1 MSERPGV
8 ANVCPSCGGNLK
20 AMASRCDLCGYELA
34 GVGPNRSVAEL
45 GRKFAEIE
53 AALTNEG
60 LRGGK
65 LESELQSRRARVIR
79 DFPVPN
85 TRDDLLSLI
94 HYILPRLQGG
104 AKPDPNVEDWRV
116 KFREVMGLAKH
127 AYKGDVATRDELEA
141 LEKQAAFNMKDV
153 VSGTV
158 RRNPLL
164 IGGLGVVAVLVVL
177 GVVATQWEGWQQQ
190 KCDAAY
196 ATAAQ
201 AEKIRLEA
209 IVLAFNTK
217 LQQKEYAGA
226 QSELSQ
232 LQWKP
237 QETCKADAHAQE
249 TAAWEN
255 KRQGLFAQIEQ
266 AQEADRAKLKAE
278 EDKVLAQQQ
287 AEVDRVK
294 NDEAEKQRAIAAR
307 AEARRLA
314 EAEAE
319 LTARARR
326 GSMERQSR
334 QD

>member
-1 MSERPGV
+1 MSVP
-8 ANVCPSCGGNLK
+8 NTCPACGGNLK
-20 AMASRCDLCGYELA
+20 ALASRCHLCGHELV
-34 GVGPNRSVAEL
+34 GTGPNRTVAEL
-45 GRKFAEIE
+45 GQKFSEIE
-53 AALTNEG
+53 ATLTSEG
-60 LRGGK
+60 LRGSK
-65 LESELQSRRARVIR
+65 LESELKSRRARVIR

-116 KFREVMGLAKH
+116 KFKEVMGLAKH

-164 IGGLGVVAVLVVL
+164 IGGLGLVAVLVVV
-177 GVVATQWEGWQQQ
+177 GFVATQWEGWQQQ
-190 KCDAAY
+190 KCEAAY
-196 ATAAQ
+196 TTAAQ
-201 AEKIRLEA
+201 AEKSRLEA
-209 IVLAFNTK
+209 IVLTFNSK
-217 LQQKEYAGA
+217 LQQKDYAGA
-226 QSELSQ
+226 QSELNQ

-237 QETCKADAHAQE
+237 QETCKADAVAQE
-249 TAAWEN
+249 TAAWES
-255 KRQGLFAQIEQ
+255 KRQALFAQIEQ

-287 AEVDRVK
+287 AEVDRVR

-314 EAEAE
+314 EAEAD

-326 GSMERQSR
+326 GAVERQSR